1 MNDERSSD
9 FADDESVVDAS
20 NEQLDAALSS
30 AAGSLAEAES
40 VIEGTAVA
48 GGPWSAVDSD
58 LEVDVAAEA
67 SPWGSIAEGVA
78 VSEPVAPAAVEA
90 AALADTESA
99 EAALALNGAGGVPQ
113 PIAPIVAPAP
123 EAVAPQTEF
132 IAAAET
138 VAPDAVAETTAVAW
152 GNAAPAVVEET
163 AVYAPQPSAAAI
175 NPIFVQA
182 PEAPRPRGNRAFS
195 GLVGLVAT
203 AAFAVIYGVAAVV
216 VQLVWGDIEIDGLQS
231 AALEVLSSA
240 TFWVPVITF
249 FLAFWLLG
257 AIINRGGWAYWVI
270 FGLLIGVV
278 SYGGHILG
286 VLWSAPFW
294 LITPSAALELIRLE
308 LLAPLAIVA
317 FVAARELTIWFGA
330 WVASRARK
338 LTALNLEDQLEYERQ
353 LEAGPQL
360 P

>member
-9 FADDESVVDAS
+9 FPEDESVVEPS

-40 VIEGTAVA
+40 VIEGAP
-48 GGPWSAVDSD
+48 GPWAGVSADVE
-58 LEVDVAAEA
+58 LEAEPEV
-67 SPWGSIAEGVA
+67 SPWGAISEGVA
-78 VSEPVAPAAVEA
+78 ESEPSATEVEA
-90 AALADTESA
+90 AALVELESA

-113 PIAPIVAPAP
+113 PIAPVIAPAP
-123 EAVAPQTEF
+123 EPAEVPGETVAVAAVSES
-132 IAAAET
+132 
-138 VAPDAVAETTAVAW
+138 VAPDAVTESAAVAW
-152 GNAAPAVVEET
+152 STAPAADQT
-163 AVYAPQPSAAAI
+163 ALYAPQPSAAAI

-203 AAFAVIYGVAAVV
+203 AAFALIYGLAAIA
-216 VQLVWGDIEIDGLQS
+216 VQLLRGDVEVTGLQS

-257 AIINRGGWAYWVI
+257 AIINRGRWAYWVI
-270 FGLLIGVV
+270 FGLLIALL

-294 LITPSAALELIRLE
+294 LITPSAALELIRAE

-330 WVASRARK
+330 WVAARARK